1 MKVDLRVITVSLKV
15 KMSAEL
21 VVIEEMMSSK
31 FNASIAVTELLMKT
45 LENCAKDLASRCIT
59 EAAVRHGFDASEEIR
74 VLGLENL
81 SLIRKQMAKKS
92 VAKGEKKE
100 KKPREPKEKKSVFP
114 MPFIAE
120 CVDLNGC
127 QGLAYN
133 RGLFT
138 QCTKKRMENGNFCKG
153 CQAEAD
159 KSASGCPDCGTVDS
173 RLATGLYE
181 FKDPKGRS
189 PVSYVKVLEKLKLS
203 NDAALEESG
212 KLNIEIPEEHFV
224 VVEKSKKT
232 SVARGRP
239 KKTGAVEAENV
250 TDLFAKLSS
259 EGEGDDETLGA
270 LGEVI
275 EDGEDKPVK
284 AKKAKLSEEEKAA
297 KKALLEE
304 ERAAK
309 KQEREAKLA
318 LERQEREAKRKL
330 EAELKKQEREAK
342 LALER
347 QEREAKRA
355 AEKLEREQ
363 KKAAEKAAKEAEK
376 AGKSKKSVA
385 QTPAKEEKKV
395 AVVNAPVTV
404 PVETKPVA
412 AAPAKVSVTR
422 IQIAGKAYLKSSTN
436 ILYDPATK
444 EEIGIWDPETK
455 TIKELPEEEDD
466 EEQEEDYESDA

>member
-1 MKVDLRVITVSLKV
+1 
-15 KMSAEL
+15 MSA
-21 VVIEEMMSSK
+21 VIVEEMMSSN

-59 EAAVRHGFDASEEIR
+59 EAALRHGFDASEEIR

-92 VAKGEKKE
+92 AAKGDGNLSKKE

-127 QGLAYN
+127 KGLAYN

-189 PVSYVKVLEKLKLS
+189 PISYLKVLEKLKFS
-203 NDAALEESG
+203 VDAALEESG

-224 VVEKSKKT
+224 VLVGAKEKSSSKQTKA
-232 SVARGRP
+232 SVSRGRP
-239 KKTGAVEAENV
+239 KKIGAVEAENV
-250 TDLFAKLSS
+250 TDLFAKLSA
-259 EGEGDDETLGA
+259 EGDE
-270 LGEVI
+270 EVI
-275 EDGEDKPVK
+275 EDGEEKPVNVS
-284 AKKAKLSEEEKAA
+284 KKSKLSEEEKAA

-455 TIKELPEEEDD
+455 TIKELPEED
-466 EEQEEDYESDA
+466 EEVEEEDYESDA